1 MHIALRS
8 LVSTGA
14 VMTLASTACTTAA
27 PTKVT
32 DVWHDPSYA
41 SGQMT
46 NIVVVGAR
54 MTDTSRRTLEDGFV
68 AALATH
74 GVRATQS
81 YQLMPDQVPS
91 ASDARDALR
100 KGGFDGALVSTPRG
114 TKEQVT
120 VIPGGGFYDYW
131 GPMWAGAPGYVQT
144 DQFVKFETTLWD
156 PRNEKM
162 VWSALTQTENPSSSR
177 DFITSLVKK
186 VIPSMTEAGVIPP
199 ARPPGQPVSY
209 APRLLR
215 D

>member
-8 LVSTGA
+8 LISTGA
-14 VMTLASTACTTAA
+14 TMALASTACSTAA

-32 DVWHDPSYA
+32 DVWRDPTYA

-81 YQLMPDQVPS
+81 YHLLPDQIPS
-91 ASDARDALR
+91 ANDARAALR

-114 TKEQVT
+114 VKEQVT

-131 GPMWAGAPGYVQT
+131 GPMWAGAPGYVET
-144 DQFVKFETTLWD
+144 DQFVKFETTIWD
-156 PRNEKM
+156 PNTGKM
-162 VWSALTQTENPSSSR
+162 VWSALTQTENPSSGR

-186 VIPSMTEAGVIPP
+186 VVPSMGAAGLIPP
-199 ARPPGQPVSY
+199 AGQAVSY
-209 APRLLR
+209 APRMSTQ
-215 D
+215 